1 MILVIFIYFYL
12 LAHPLLFR
20 RANNTSQQEEVTTM
34 RKTKNTL
41 TAIGIVL
48 AIVLIGGWA
57 FAHGPWGERGYGH
70 RGYGGGDPYSNLSP
84 EQKEKLQAQQ
94 QKFSEDTAELRRELS
109 QKRLELRSLW
119 IDPKADPEK
128 IKAKQREVFELQRR
142 LQEKA
147 LEHKLAI
154 RELLPE
160 EGIGQGPW
168 GHGYGMGSGSHHGR
182 GHMGGHGFGAKRG
195 YGRGPCW

>member
-1 MILVIFIYFYL
+1 
-12 LAHPLLFR
+12 
-20 RANNTSQQEEVTTM
+20 M
-34 RKTKNTL
+34 RKRRNTL

-48 AIVLIGGWA
+48 AIVLVGGWA
-57 FAHGPWGERGYGH
+57 FAHGPGGKGGHGETGCC
-70 RGYGGGDPYSNLSP
+70 GGSYSNLSP

-128 IKAKQREVFELQRR
+128 IKAKHREVFELQRR

>member
-1 MILVIFIYFYL
+1 
-12 LAHPLLFR
+12 
-20 RANNTSQQEEVTTM
+20 M
-34 RKTKNTL
+34 RKRRNTL

-48 AIVLIGGWA
+48 AIVLVGGWA
-57 FAHGPWGERGYGH
+57 FAHGPWGGREYGH

-84 EQKEKLQAQQ
+84 EQKEKLQAQH
-94 QKFSEDTAELRRELS
+94 QKFSEDTGELRKELS

-168 GHGYGMGSGSHHGR
+168 GHGYGMGFGSHHGR

>member
-1 MILVIFIYFYL
+1 MILVTFIYFYL

-20 RANNTSQQEEVTTM
+20 RAHNTSQQEEVKTM

-48 AIVLIGGWA
+48 AIVLVGGWA
-57 FAHGPWGERGYGH
+57 FAHGPWGGREYGH

-160 EGIGQGPW
+160 EGIDQGPW
-168 GHGYGMGSGSHHGR
+168 GHGYGMGSGPHHGK
-182 GHMGGHGFGAKRG
+182 GHMRGHGFGAKRG